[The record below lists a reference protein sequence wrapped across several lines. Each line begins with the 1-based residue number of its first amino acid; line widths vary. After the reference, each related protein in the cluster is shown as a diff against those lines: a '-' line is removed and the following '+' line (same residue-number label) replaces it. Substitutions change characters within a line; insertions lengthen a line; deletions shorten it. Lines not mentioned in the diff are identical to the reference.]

1 MATSIDFTDYPDY
14 DDDAFWEGADG
25 ECDDEDWYSWEG
37 FDYCPAPS
45 CNPDACRDWGE
56 DCCAGTE
63 WGETATCDY
72 GLSPYPA
79 IPTGGEDG
87 CSYTCCPDGFLDAA
101 PATRAPAFLAAAAL
115 LLASLL

>member
-1 MATSIDFTDYPDY
+1 MQ
-14 DDDAFWEGADG
+14 
-25 ECDDEDWYSWEG
+25 DWYSWED

-79 IPTGGEDG
+79 IPTGEDG
-87 CSYTCCPDGFLDAA
+87 TSCSYTCCPDGFLDAA